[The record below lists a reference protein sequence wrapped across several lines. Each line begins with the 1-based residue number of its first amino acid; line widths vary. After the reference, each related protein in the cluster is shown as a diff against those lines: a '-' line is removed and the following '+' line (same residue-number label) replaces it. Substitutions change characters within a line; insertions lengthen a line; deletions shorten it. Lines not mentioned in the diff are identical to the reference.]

1 MDKKPEYKR
10 WTKEALIKR
19 LEELDA
25 ERDNDPNAPSSPPAG
40 VVLSSIV
47 SPVSSSVPPPGIPSP
62 VPVRSLKPPKR
73 ATDKKIDPSK
83 YSTRLV
89 AFKLAYVGKNYGGF
103 EFQASG
109 VLPTIEEELWKA
121 FVRSCLIFPEDPEV
135 VRWEEWEYSK
145 CGRTDRGVSAFGQ
158 VVACRVR
165 SNRPLSEKEKR
176 ERKKN
181 AVPREGE
188 GEGVSDAEGQADAKA
203 AEDGDGEAAEAVEE
217 EEAPFDDFQD
227 EIQYCRILNR
237 LLPPDI
243 KILGWCPTTP
253 PKFSAR
259 HDCRERQYRY
269 FFTQPAYAPVPHGLE
284 NPKAAPRVKDG
295 WLDVEAMRAAAK
307 KFEGTHDFRNFCK
320 VDPSK
325 LITNFDRRIFECDI
339 VEVRDAESALPYLDR
354 AELRPAGG
362 SGVVVGADVRLP
374 KVYYFHVRGSA
385 FLWHQ
390 IRCMVAVIFMVGQG
404 LEDAAIVD
412 QLLDHKSHPQRPN
425 YVLASEF
432 PLVLWDC
439 VFPLEGDLERK
450 DAVSNARNSLLPPLL
465 CLRSKK
471 YSVEDMYTLNL
482 NLRDSTIPRNHPS

>member
-19 LEELDA
+19 LEKLDA
-25 ERDNDPNAPSSPPAG
+25 ERETDPNAPSSPPAAVG
-40 VVLSSIV
+40 LSSIA
-47 SPVSSSVPPPGIPSP
+47 SPDSSPIPLPGTASP
-62 VPVRSLKPPKR
+62 VPVRSLKPSKR
-73 ATDKKIDPSK
+73 ATDRRIDPSK
-83 YSTRLV
+83 YATRLV

-121 FVRSCLIFPEDPEV
+121 FVKSCLIFPEDPEV
-135 VRWEEWEYSK
+135 VRWEEWDYSK

-158 VVACRVR
+158 VIACRVR
-165 SNRPLSEKEKR
+165 SNRPLSEKEK
-176 ERKKN
+176 KSAAPK
-181 AVPREGE
+181 EGE
-188 GEGVSDAEGQADAKA
+188 NVSVVEGQAADSAV
-203 AEDGDGEAAEAVEE
+203 EDGGETVELFEE
-217 EEAPFDDFQD
+217 EEKPFDDFQD

-243 KILGWCPTTP
+243 KVLAWCPTTP

-269 FFTQPAYAPVPHGLE
+269 FFTQPAYSPVPHILE
-284 NPKAAPRVKDG
+284 NPKATPRVKDG
-295 WLDVEAMRAAAK
+295 WLDIDAMRTAAK

-339 VEVRDAESALPYLDR
+339 VEVKDAESALPYLDR
-354 AELRPAGG
+354 EDLRPSYPSIGT
-362 SGVVVGADVRLP
+362 DVKLP

-390 IRCMVAVIFMVGQG
+390 IRCMVAAIFMVGQG
-404 LEDAAIVD
+404 LEDAAIID
-412 QLLDHKSHPQRPN
+412 QLLDHKSQPQRPN

-439 VFPLEGDLERK
+439 VFPQEGDPQRK
-450 DAVSNARNSLLPPLL
+450 DIVSNAGTIFNISSL
-465 CLRSKK
+465 SEEQTSF
-471 YSVEDMYTLNL
+471 Y
-482 NLRDSTIPRNHPS
+482 